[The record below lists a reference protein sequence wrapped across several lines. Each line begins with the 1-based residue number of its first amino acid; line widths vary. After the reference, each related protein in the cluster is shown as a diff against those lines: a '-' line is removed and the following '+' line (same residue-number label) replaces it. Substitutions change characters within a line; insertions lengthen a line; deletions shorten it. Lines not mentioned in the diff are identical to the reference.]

1 MNKTK
6 RDKIQVGLIMGV
18 SLAVII
24 SAVVMAIYGG
34 VLDNM
39 LLAIVTILLVGISA
53 IFLIYAAKAM
63 FRDINK
69 GIPFR
74 DERSRRVIEKAAG
87 NSFIVMIYLLLAIG
101 WYSDNSSIIL
111 LPTDVTGIGILG
123 GSVSFAVF
131 WVFFNRKASLD

>member
-1 MNKTK
+1 MNK
-6 RDKIQVGLIMGV
+6 IQKNKVRVGVMMGL
-18 SLAVII
+18 SMTVIA
-24 SAVVMAIYGG
+24 SALVMAIFGG
-34 VLDNM
+34 VLDN
-39 LLAIVTILLVGISA
+39 LILAVVIILIVGISV

-63 FRDINK
+63 MRDINK

-74 DERSRRVIEKAAG
+74 DERSKKVVEKAAG

-101 WYSDNSSIIL
+101 WYSDNSNIEL

-131 WVFFNRKASLD
+131 WVYFNSRASLD